1 MSIFANPLRSTALA
15 AYPVGSIYMSA
26 NATNPGTIFRGTWER
41 ILGKF
46 LFAAD
51 DNIPAGTTGGEP
63 EHWLTEDELP
73 KLRGGIMTG
82 SGENLPDTDGYGV
95 FRSAN
100 GICSATT
107 PRHNGQPMQDAW
119 SSFPTGE
126 AYAGL
131 DIVFGGGK
139 AHNNMPPYL
148 AVYVWQRTA

>member
-1 MSIFANPLRSTALA
+1 MKYANPLHSAALA
-15 AYPVGSIYMSA
+15 AYPVGSIYMSVA
-26 NATNPGTIFRGTWER
+26 ATDPGTLFGGTWSL
-41 ILGKF
+41 IYGKF

-51 DNIPAGTTGGEP
+51 GNIQAGQVGGESA
-63 EHWLTEDELP
+63 HMLTEGELP

-82 SGENLPDTDGYGV
+82 SGENLPDTNGYGV

-100 GICSATT
+100 GICSTTT
-107 PRHNGQPMQDAW
+107 PRHNGQPIQDAW

-131 DIVFGGGK
+131 DIIFGGGQ

-148 AVYVWQRTA
+148 SVYVWQRTD

>member
-1 MSIFANPLRSTALA
+1 MKYANPLHSAALA
-15 AYPVGSIYMSA
+15 AYPVGSIYMSVA
-26 NATNPGTIFRGTWER
+26 ATDPGTLFGGTWQR
-41 ILGKF
+41 IYGKF

-51 DNIPAGTTGGEP
+51 GNIQAGQVGGESA
-63 EHWLTEDELP
+63 HMLTEGELP

-82 SGENLPDTDGYGV
+82 SGENLPETNGYGV

-100 GICSATT
+100 GICSTTT

-119 SSFPTGE
+119 SSFPAGE

-131 DIVFGGGK
+131 EIVFGGGQ

-148 AVYVWQRTA
+148 SVYVWQQTA

>member
-1 MSIFANPLRSTALA
+1 MKYANPLHSAALA
-15 AYPVGSIYMSA
+15 AYPVGSIYMSVA
-26 NATNPGTIFRGTWER
+26 ATNPGTLFGGTWQR
-41 ILGKF
+41 IYGKF

-51 DNIPAGTTGGEP
+51 DNIQAGQVGGEAQ
-63 EHWLTEDELP
+63 HSLTEGELP

-82 SGENLPDTDGYGV
+82 SGENLPDTNGYGV

-100 GICSATT
+100 GICSTTT

-131 DIVFGGGK
+131 DITFGGGQ

-148 AVYVWQRTA
+148 SVYVWQRTA

>member
-1 MSIFANPLRSTALA
+1 MKYANPLHSAALA
-15 AYPVGSIYMSA
+15 AYPVGSIYMSVA
-26 NATNPGTIFRGTWER
+26 ATDPGTLFGGTWSR
-41 ILGKF
+41 IYGKF

-51 DNIPAGTTGGEP
+51 GNIQAGQVGGELA
-63 EHWLTEDELP
+63 HMLTEDELP

-82 SGENLPDTDGYGV
+82 SGENLPDTNGYGV

-100 GICSATT
+100 GICSTTT

-119 SSFPTGE
+119 STFPAGE

-131 DIVFGGGK
+131 DIVFG
-139 AHNNMPPYL
+139 ANQPHNNMPPYL